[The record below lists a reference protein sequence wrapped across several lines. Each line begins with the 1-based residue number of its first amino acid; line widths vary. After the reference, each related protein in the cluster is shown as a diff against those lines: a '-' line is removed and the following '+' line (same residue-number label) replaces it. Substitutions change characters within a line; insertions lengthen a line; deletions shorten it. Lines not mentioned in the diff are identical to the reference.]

1 MNYLRPIIAVI
12 ASMQL
17 LQAAEEPDD
26 LTKLREAYQQAQE
39 RALAPL
45 QAKYVSGLEAMK
57 LRMTKAGKLQDAL
70 AVDAELK
77 AIVAKT
83 EKGTAKEEVKPGNHP
98 DNLVGQWY
106 CNGVESDVYEI
117 RKGNKAQHMGT
128 KGEWKYEDDL
138 FTIQWENGFRLTI
151 DSEQKGNV
159 IKGKSYPPGAAHFQL
174 LQFIRK

>member
-1 MNYLRPIIAVI
+1 MNYLRLIITVFVSA
-12 ASMQL
+12 QC
-17 LQAAEEPDD
+17 LQAAEEPED
-26 LTKLREAYQQAQE
+26 LIKLREAYQQAQE
-39 RALAPL
+39 RAMAPL
-45 QAKYVSGLEAMK
+45 QQKYISGLEAMK

-77 AIVAKT
+77 AMVAKT
-83 EKGTAKEEVKPGNHP
+83 EEEPAEEVKSGNHP

-128 KGEWKYEDDL
+128 KGEWKYEDGL
-138 FTIQWENGFRLTI
+138 FTIQWENGFRLTF
-151 DSEQKGNV
+151 DAEQKGNV
-159 IKGKSYPPGAAHFQL
+159 IKGMSYPPGATSAHI